1 MAHQEIPNP
10 ADTPSPQPVLNR
22 KGFPTLF
29 EVLQRRTLAPI
40 DLFSF
45 YIYMRDIQNSVDYLD
60 FWYVKAAQKIVI

>member
-1 MAHQEIPNP
+1 MAHHDDHPHP
-10 ADTPSPQPVLNR
+10 MDPSAPQPVLDR

-60 FWYVKAAQKIVI
+60 FW